1 MISAAQSN
9 HPLAPVSAPGDPVT
23 CLEEAQSRI
32 RAAGMRVTRP
42 RVALVEA
49 LLRQPGPVSIEQ
61 LHQLVG
67 LAACDLVTIYRCLAA
82 FEDLGL
88 VRRTYLHNGTCLYEQ
103 TIDASR
109 RYHIVCRTC
118 GHTDPV
124 DFSLAPGVE
133 QKLHERGYARVSH
146 VVEFF
151 GLCPAC
157 QRTDAAT
164 RGGGRNLVLEP

>member
-9 HPLAPVSAPGDPVT
+9 HPLAPVTAPVDGPA
-23 CLEEAQSRI
+23 CLEEAQNRI

-49 LLRQPGPVSIEQ
+49 LLRQAGPVSIER
-61 LHQLVG
+61 LHQEVG
-67 LAACDLVTIYRCLAA
+67 MEACDLVTIYRCLAA
-82 FEDLGL
+82 FENLGL

-103 TIDASR
+103 TLGSAR
-109 RYHIVCRTC
+109 RYHIICKSC
-118 GHTDPV
+118 GNTDPV
-124 DFSLAPGVE
+124 DFALAGEVE
-133 QKLHERGYARVSH
+133 QKLQARGYTQVSH

-157 QRTDAAT
+157 QRPAAGKRGTQTGAAT
-164 RGGGRNLVLEP
+164 TR